1 MQAVAAAVLAAVL
14 AERGV
19 PLSIRLAR
27 HTDFLD
33 RPTGY
38 KAHLSSTPCLGGA
51 AVLIAILLAAG
62 LFSSAIASM
71 PVILVCAAMLA
82 AIGTLD
88 DRHPVSPKW
97 RLLAEFVA
105 AVAVWSVHRGFTV
118 FASDALNLGVT
129 IVWVIGIVN
138 AFNLIDNIDGACAT
152 LAGISAVGI
161 GAIGLIDGQWELA
174 VTSLAIA
181 GACAGFLRHNLAKPA
196 RIFLGDGG
204 SMPLGFLI
212 ACLAIAVVRGRGLG
226 SGELFACGL
235 LAGIPVL
242 DTTLVMISRRRR
254 GLSVLTAGCDHLTH
268 RLLAKLRTPRRVA
281 LALAALQAAV
291 ATSAVF
297 ADQDG
302 RAALTAFG
310 LGWLALGAV
319 ALAVLESP
327 AWLPA
332 TVASAAS
339 GTSDSIGGSSAP
351 LPLLSLASA
360 FDDAQAD

>member
-14 AERGV
+14 ADRGV

-38 KAHLSSTPCLGGA
+38 KAHLSSTPYLGGA
-51 AVLIAILLAAG
+51 AVLTAILLAAS
-62 LFSSAIASM
+62 LFGSAIVSV
-71 PVILVCAAMLA
+71 PVILMCAALLA

-88 DRHPVSPKW
+88 DRLPVSPKW
-97 RLLAEFVA
+97 RLLAELVA

-118 FASDALNLGVT
+118 FTSDALNLSVT
-129 IVWVIGIVN
+129 IVWIIGIVN

-152 LAGISAVGI
+152 LAGVSAVGI
-161 GAIGLIDGQWELA
+161 GVIGLLHGQGQLA
-174 VTSLAIA
+174 ITSLAIA

-212 ACLAIAVVRGRGLG
+212 ACLAMAVTRGRGLG
-226 SGELFACGL
+226 LGELVACGL
-235 LAGIPVL
+235 LAGVPVL
-242 DTTLVMISRRRR
+242 DTTLVMVSRRRR

-268 RLLAKLRTPRRVA
+268 RLLAKLRTPHHVVLVLVA
-281 LALAALQAAV
+281 AQAMMAA
-291 ATSAVF
+291 SAVF
-297 ADQDG
+297 GAQDG
-302 RAALTAFG
+302 GAALTALG
-310 LGWLALGAV
+310 VGWLALSAV

-327 AWLPA
+327 AWSPA
-332 TVASAAS
+332 TVVPAAS
-339 GTSDSIGGSSAP
+339 GAPHSIHPSP
-351 LPLLSLASA
+351 R
-360 FDDAQAD
+360 